1 MPKIIKKTT
10 GTGAS
15 FSVPSQAIGIGDFRI
30 VTFVDG
36 SAWILHNEGEGMQTT
51 TAKLSKAI
59 EAFWR
64 EEF

>member
-1 MPKIIKKTT
+1 MPKIIKKTR

-15 FSVPSQAIGIGDFRI
+15 FSVPSQAITIGKFRI
-30 VTFVDG
+30 VTFHDG
-36 SAWILHNEGEGMQTT
+36 SAWILHHEGEGMQTT
-51 TAKLSKAI
+51 TAKLEKAI